1 MKHLVAVCM
10 PDRLQHLAKQDDA
23 LSQREFLGE
32 NIDRLTLHVLQHQ
45 IRLTP
50 RSAHSCLDQACDP
63 RMRQTG
69 KD

>member
-1 MKHLVAVCM
+1 LLCAC
-10 PDRLQHLAKQDDA
+10 PTGRQHLAKQDDA
-23 LSQREFLGE
+23 LRQREFLGE

-45 IRLTP
+45 IRLT
-50 RSAHSCLDQACDP
+50 RSTHSCLDQACDP